1 MRKWVG
7 WAASLVVAAGLVA
20 VGTAASA
27 ATVRPAACTSTGTVE
42 ITSLAFNPPAV
53 SPGGSSTATLKAQN
67 CTGQTINASATWIAQ
82 FQGAGGGV
90 PAGCPV
96 IDPIARPLT
105 FAPHG
110 TATQSTGYLVF
121 SGCTATSLH
130 LTVRISAGGSV
141 LATGTANLTII
152 QT

>member
-1 MRKWVG
+1 
-7 WAASLVVAAGLVA
+7 VA
-20 VGTAASA
+20 
-27 ATVRPAACTSTGTVE
+27 
-42 ITSLAFNPPAV
+42 
-53 SPGGSSTATLKAQN
+53 PGGSSTATLKAQN
-67 CTGQTINASATWIAQ
+67 CTGQTISATATWIAQ
-82 FQGAGGGV
+82 FQGSGGGL

-96 IDPIARPLT
+96 IDPIARPAT

-110 TATQSTGYLVF
+110 TVTQSTGYLVP

-152 QT
+152 QV